1 MGEGPEGRGWACWR
15 RRLPEAGEPAADH
28 LSVEAKVE
36 RKILERGTSHS
47 GMLGGGRPSK
57 AGLKE
62 EMVVQAGL
70 PVPRGD
76 GDRGVGH
83 WVVKPQTAEATWQS
97 GCQSS
102 SFGGHRGRWQQG
114 PDHLHSREMARGH
127 GAPGRD
133 SEQPPRT
140 VLHGCSHT

>member
-62 EMVVQAGL
+62 ETVVQAGFR
-70 PVPRGD
+70 VPRGD

-102 SFGGHRGRWQQG
+102 SFGGSRG
-114 PDHLHSREMARGH
+114 LITCI
-127 GAPGRD
+127 PGKWLGD
-133 SEQPPRT
+133 T
-140 VLHGCSHT
+140 VLQGVTVSSPRGQCFMDAVTRDR